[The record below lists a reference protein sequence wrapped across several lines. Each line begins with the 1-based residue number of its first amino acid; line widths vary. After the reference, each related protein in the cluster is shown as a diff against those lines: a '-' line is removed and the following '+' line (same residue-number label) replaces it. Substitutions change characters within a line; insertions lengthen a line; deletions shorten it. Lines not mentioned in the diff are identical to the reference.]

1 MKDETTWG
9 EPAHTTATATS
20 RYGNAVASCWDRLHH
35 RLTRR
40 AAWLDHDGALPII
53 DGTLIRLQVE
63 QLPGER
69 DPKPVWLWTSA
80 VAITPAH
87 LDRLWPAFLRRFDL
101 EHTFRMWKQTLGWT
115 RNAHREPKQKG

>member
-1 MKDETTWG
+1 VN
-9 EPAHTTATATS
+9 PPTATAAS

-87 LDRLWPAFLRRFDL
+87 LDRLWPAFLGCVHGSGVRV
-101 EHTFRMWKQTLGWT
+101 
-115 RNAHREPKQKG
+115 

>member
-1 MKDETTWG
+1 
-9 EPAHTTATATS
+9 
-20 RYGNAVASCWDRLHH
+20 LHH

-80 VAITPAH
+80 VAITQPTWTGSGRHSSEDSILSTRSGCGNRPWAGPETLTEH
-87 LDRLWPAFLRRFDL
+87 QNRRVKRQAK
-101 EHTFRMWKQTLGWT
+101 ES
-115 RNAHREPKQKG
+115 RNNEQA